1 MGRGVSILA
10 TKIGR
15 GAFVVTAEMPVIDGG
30 GKAEVNRQ
38 LDYMAAYL
46 DAVNA
51 TDNAAAHAHCSPL
64 ALSLAILQHGVEPI
78 MQLTCRDRNRL
89 ALEADLVGAAMHGVT
104 NVCCL
109 TGDDVSAGDE
119 PEARPV
125 FDLDGIQLIR
135 LAGTIAG
142 GHYLSGRALEPAPEL
157 FIGAVEN
164 PGAPPLDY
172 RPRRAMKKALAGARF
187 LQLQICFH
195 PERLADFMAACVAA
209 GVTERCAI
217 LPSVII
223 VRSANALRFI
233 DEQVPGIAVPAE
245 TIERVAA
252 ADDQLAA
259 CEDLAV
265 ELAEHALAVPG
276 VAGIHFIS
284 FRRDAGIARVCQ
296 RLGIATREERER
308 VGDRPFVQV

>member
-1 MGRGVSILA
+1 LSRLSDKLE
-10 TKIGR
+10 R
-15 GAFVVTAEMPVIDGG
+15 GAFVVTAEMPIIDGG
-30 GKAEVNRQ
+30 GKTEVNHQ
-38 LDYMAAYL
+38 LDFMAEYL

-51 TDNAAAHAHCSPL
+51 TDNASAHAHCSPL
-64 ALSLAILQHGVEPI
+64 ALALSIQQHGMEPI

-89 ALEADLVGAAMHGVT
+89 ALEAEIMGASMHGVE

-119 PEARPV
+119 PEARAV
-125 FDLDGIQLIR
+125 FDLDGIQLVR
-135 LAGTIAG
+135 MATAMARGR
-142 GHYLSGRALEPAPEL
+142 YLSGRAIDPAPQL
-157 FIGAVEN
+157 FVGAVEN
-164 PGAPPLDY
+164 PGAPPFDY
-172 RPRRAMKKALAGARF
+172 RPRRALKKAMAGARF

-195 PERLADFMAACVAA
+195 PDRLERFVEACVAA

-223 VRSANALRFI
+223 VRSAGALRFI
-233 DEQVPGIAVPAE
+233 DEHVPGISVPQE

-252 ADDQLAA
+252 SEDQLAA
-259 CEDLAV
+259 CEDVAL
-265 ELAEHALAVPG
+265 ELARHAISLEG

-284 FRRDAGIARVCQ
+284 FRRDAGIASVCR